1 MKRQR
6 FCLALSLA
14 LLIACAQ
21 QDKVIIAMEGI
32 IAAATVDSI
41 IQSNNPLVVQ
51 LDSII
56 IDDAGKTIDLW
67 TMNPHTSALI
77 GQIAG
82 IWTDLLKTVKPE
94 IQPIV
99 SAIVQAINR
108 FIAQVQAVTPIA
120 APAPSATTK
129 ARTAPPVPPKLSA
142 ADNAKVTEMREKLQE
157 AKAKLAGN
165 PAYRK

>member
-6 FCLALSLA
+6 ICLAVSLA
-14 LLIACAQ
+14 LLLACAQ

-41 IQSNNPLVVQ
+41 IQSSNPLVVQ

-77 GQIAG
+77 GQISG
-82 IWTDLLKTVKPE
+82 IWTDVLKTVKPE

-99 SAIVQAINR
+99 AAIVQAINR
-108 FIAQVQAVTPIA
+108 FIQQLEAVAPT
-120 APAPSATTK
+120 APAPTATTK
-129 ARTAPPVPPKLSA
+129 ARMAPPLPPKLSA
-142 ADNAKVTEMREKLQE
+142 ADHAKVVELRAKLAD
-157 AKAKLAGN
+157 AKAKLDA
-165 PAYRK
+165 RR

>member
-1 MKRQR
+1 MKRHVV
-6 FCLALSLA
+6 LVLP
-14 LLIACAQ
+14 LLLLLACAQ

-67 TMNPHTSALI
+67 TLNPHTSALI

-99 SAIVQAINR
+99 AAIVQAINR
-108 FIAQVQAVTPIA
+108 FIQQLQAVEPITVVTISQ
-120 APAPSATTK
+120 PGSRAT
-129 ARTAPPVPPKLSA
+129 APVPPKLSA
-142 ADNAKVTEMREKLQE
+142 ADHAKVVEMRAKLAE
-157 AKAKLAGN
+157 AKAKLARN
-165 PAYRK
+165 PALKR